1 MAQSPNTTLSNRSQL
16 ISTGGLT
23 PSNDKLHSQLPT
35 FISSENQLKH
45 VTCLETNPQ
54 LSNIATP
61 DSLIDFSFA
70 RQNSQPLRLSQDS
83 TGASLSSVTT
93 AVSLSDCRRDS
104 IALTENSLSNS
115 PNSKIRVYLEQ
126 ARHGLPSPTPS
137 PRKLP
142 MGKSEVLH
150 VKKLVND
157 YISCE
162 PQAQKRRTQAMALS
176 NKMSAS
182 PVMNRFLAS
191 PSPRGNP
198 KRKSDGNNHG
208 DTIYSRINTFKGST
222 ESQTRLLVQENGNLE
237 NKLEQAEAQ
246 VLQLLEELK
255 KLCSLLVT
263 GGSDTMPLPLCQ
275 DVDAR
280 QVMGTKL
287 NRDINFVAKLRLTK
301 PPAARSIGSTT
312 VKQLAQNLTKS
323 VPHKRCDQ

>member
-1 MAQSPNTTLSNRSQL
+1 MAQSPKTTLSNRSRL

-93 AVSLSDCRRDS
+93 AFSLSDYRRDS

-142 MGKSEVLH
+142 MSKSEVLH

-157 YISCE
+157 YISRE

-182 PVMNRFLAS
+182 PVMNCFLAS

-198 KRKSDGNNHG
+198 KRKSDGNNHR
-208 DTIYSRINTFKGST
+208 DTIYSRINTFKGSI

-263 GGSDTMPLPLCQ
+263 GGSDMMPLPLCQ
-275 DVDAR
+275 DVDAL

-301 PPAARSIGSTT
+301 PPATRSIGSPTI
-312 VKQLAQNLTKS
+312 KQLAQNLTKS

>member
-1 MAQSPNTTLSNRSQL
+1 MAQSPKTTLSNRSRL

-93 AVSLSDCRRDS
+93 AFSLSDYRRDS

-142 MGKSEVLH
+142 MSKSE
-150 VKKLVND
+150 
-157 YISCE
+157 
-162 PQAQKRRTQAMALS
+162 AQKRRTQIYLLRRQAMALS

-182 PVMNRFLAS
+182 PF
-191 PSPRGNP
+191 
-198 KRKSDGNNHG
+198 RKMEILK
-208 DTIYSRINTFKGST
+208 TRYGS
-222 ESQTRLLVQENGNLE
+222 NLS
-237 NKLEQAEAQ
+237 APEAQ

-263 GGSDTMPLPLCQ
+263 GGSDMMPLPLCQ
-275 DVDAR
+275 DVDAL

-301 PPAARSIGSTT
+301 PPATRSIGSPTI
-312 VKQLAQNLTKS
+312 KQLAQNLTKS

>member
-1 MAQSPNTTLSNRSQL
+1 MAQSPNTTLSNHSQL

-35 FISSENQLKH
+35 FISSENQLKR

-70 RQNSQPLRLSQDS
+70 RQNSQPLHLSQDS

-142 MGKSEVLH
+142 MSKSEVLH

-157 YISCE
+157 YIRRK
-162 PQAQKRRTQAMALS
+162 PQAQKRRNQVCISFTLS
-176 NKMSAS
+176 
-182 PVMNRFLAS
+182 F
-191 PSPRGNP
+191 
-198 KRKSDGNNHG
+198 
-208 DTIYSRINTFKGST
+208 
-222 ESQTRLLVQENGNLE
+222 
-237 NKLEQAEAQ
+237 
-246 VLQLLEELK
+246 
-255 KLCSLLVT
+255 
-263 GGSDTMPLPLCQ
+263 
-275 DVDAR
+275 
-280 QVMGTKL
+280 
-287 NRDINFVAKLRLTK
+287 DIEY
-301 PPAARSIGSTT
+301 
-312 VKQLAQNLTKS
+312 
-323 VPHKRCDQ
+323 D